1 MSESLFRVVDANVNR
16 LKEGIRVVEDIFRF
30 VFNNRDISTELKTI
44 RHSATLS
51 NYSTFLTFRNI
62 QKDVLKKTLNIE
74 NSRENISDL
83 VFANIKRAQESSRV
97 LEEVF
102 KLIDMHN
109 SEKFKSIRYNL
120 YNLELKIAE
129 NIHINIKTQKD
140 NT

>member
-1 MSESLFRVVDANVNR
+1 LSESLFRVVDANVNR

-30 VFNNRDISTELKTI
+30 VFDNREIATELKTL

-51 NYSTFLTFRNI
+51 NHSTFLAFRNI
-62 QKDVLKKTLNIE
+62 QKDVLKKTLKTE

-83 VFANIKRAQESSRV
+83 IFANIKRAEESARV

-102 KLIDMHN
+102 KLINIED

-120 YNLELKIAE
+120 YNIELKITE
-129 NIHINIKTQKD
+129 LIIN
-140 NT
+140 

>member
-30 VFNNRDISTELKTI
+30 VFDNREIATELKTL

-51 NYSTFLTFRNI
+51 NHSTFLAFRNI
-62 QKDVLKKTLNIE
+62 QKDVLKKTLKTE

-83 VFANIKRAQESSRV
+83 IFANIKRAEESARV

-102 KLIDMHN
+102 KLINIED

-120 YNLELKIAE
+120 YNIELKITE
-129 NIHINIKTQKD
+129 LIIN
-140 NT
+140 